1 MEIFPIQDNDEDLVK
16 TFKSRRSAQ
25 SFLRSIL
32 EEFQLDELLTIKK
45 NGTGF
50 YTDFQETES
59 DPGLW
64 TENFRRLWN
73 MLHERRRFH
82 HSVVDHYYS
91 HPASTFFLCQ
101 PGRLTCI

>member
-59 DPGLW
+59 DTGLW
-64 TENFRRLWN
+64 TENFRRLLDI
-73 MLHERRRFH
+73 LHERHRFYH
-82 HSVVDHYYS
+82 AVDVHSI
-91 HPASTFFLCQ
+91 STHESQCFMYEQ
-101 PGRLTCI
+101 VRV